1 MQCSNDSIVLAK
13 PYTRKAH
20 HTSQTDIRYTED
32 IFRLDIHQI
41 LWLLL
46 CSCYPTSARSQDQ
59 SLGVSGTG
67 AI

>member
-13 PYTRKAH
+13 LFTRKAH
-20 HTSQTDIRYTED
+20 HASQTDIRYTED
-32 IFRLDIHQI
+32 IFRLYIHQI

-46 CSCYPTSARSQDQ
+46 CSCYPTSARSHYQW
-59 SLGVSGTG
+59 LGVSGTG